1 MCLWSLRHCSL
12 QSCQNIALYHGLKT
26 AKQGPRAAAACA
38 GERYRL
44 TFNAWHPVK
53 SSHEFGTELSLTES
67 LRDCGG
73 CECCPSVVPLFL
85 SLLSLLQASR
95 VPAYSRDLW
104 LSCCCSQGPWLFWD
118 IVWCQPAPCACMLC
132 SVRVCVC
139 IWVCASPLCVL
150 PQEFA
155 RSANAL
161 NSSIKPQ

>member
-12 QSCQNIALYHGLKT
+12 QSCQNITLCHREKT

-44 TFNAWHPVK
+44 TFSAWHPVK

-67 LRDCGG
+67 LWDCGG
-73 CECCPSVVPLFL
+73 CKCCPSVLSLSL
-85 SLLSLLQASR
+85 SLLSLQASR
-95 VPAYSRDLW
+95 VPAYSRDVW
-104 LSCCCSQGPWLFWD
+104 LSCCCSQRPWLFWD
-118 IVWCQPAPCACMLC
+118 ILWCQPAPPACVLC
-132 SVRVCVC
+132 SVCVY
-139 IWVCASPLCVL
+139 WVCASPLCVL